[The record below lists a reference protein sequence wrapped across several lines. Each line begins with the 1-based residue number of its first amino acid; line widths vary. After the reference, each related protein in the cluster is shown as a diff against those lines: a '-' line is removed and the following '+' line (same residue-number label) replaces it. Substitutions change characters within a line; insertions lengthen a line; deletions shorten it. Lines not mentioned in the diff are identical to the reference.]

1 MRYLL
6 LAILAI
12 ALAGCAG
19 YTLGPTNG
27 VNAGSRS
34 VRIQSFANRTQEPR
48 ISEYLASSFRKQ
60 LQQDGTFRLET
71 QGPADILVTGEIE
84 RFDRVELSYT
94 TNDVLTPQAYIVTLT
109 ARVVAVDTGTGKTNL
124 NRTVRGRTY
133 MRIGNDQSSAE
144 RQAIPLLTDDLA
156 RNAVSFLAN
165 GLW

>member
-6 LAILAI
+6 LAALAI

-34 VRIQSFANRTQEPR
+34 VRISPFVNKTQEPR
-48 ISEYLASSFRKQ
+48 ISEYLVSSFRKQ

-71 QGPADILVTGEIE
+71 QGSADILVTGEIE
-84 RFDRVELSYT
+84 RFDRTELSYT
-94 TNDVLTPQAYIVTLT
+94 TNDILTPQAYIVVLV
-109 ARVVAVDTGTGKTNL
+109 ARVVAVDTSTGQTNL
-124 NRTVRGRTY
+124 NRRVQGRTY
-133 MRIGNDQSSAE
+133 MRIGNDQSSAQ

-156 RNAVSFLAN
+156 RNAVSALVDGA
-165 GLW
+165 W